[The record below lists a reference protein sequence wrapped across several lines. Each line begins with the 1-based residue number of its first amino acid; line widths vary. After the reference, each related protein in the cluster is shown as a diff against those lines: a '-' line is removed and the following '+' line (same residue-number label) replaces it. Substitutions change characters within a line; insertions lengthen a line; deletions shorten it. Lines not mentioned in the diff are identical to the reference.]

1 MSEGFELDN
10 AQDWAAVDD
19 QQRIYHDERA
29 ALRRIPL
36 GLATLEDAALLARS
50 LGHFDLNRKFMG
62 LK

>member
-1 MSEGFELDN
+1 MSEGFELES
-10 AQDWAAVDD
+10 AQDWAAIED
-19 QQRIYHDERA
+19 QQRLYHEERA

-36 GLATLEDAALLARS
+36 GLATIEDAALLARS

>member
-50 LGHFDLNRKFMG
+50 L
-62 LK
+62 